1 MNENEIL
8 PKLVPRIYHTD
19 EFVPF
24 LEALDASF
32 QYLEKSVKNLPDIV
46 DVDNCDDKYLPYLA
60 EGINCPLY
68 GYNTK
73 LWRKQI
79 KNWLL
84 NTIDHKNTEK
94 QNYRQQKVH

>member
-46 DVDNCDDKYLPYLA
+46 DVDNCDDKY
-60 EGINCPLY
+60 
-68 GYNTK
+68 
-73 LWRKQI
+73 
-79 KNWLL
+79 
-84 NTIDHKNTEK
+84 
-94 QNYRQQKVH
+94 

>member
-32 QYLEKSVKNLPDIV
+32 QYLENP
-46 DVDNCDDKYLPYLA
+46 
-60 EGINCPLY
+60 G
-68 GYNTK
+68 
-73 LWRKQI
+73 R
-79 KNWLL
+79 
-84 NTIDHKNTEK
+84 
-94 QNYRQQKVH
+94 

>member
-46 DVDNCDDKYLPYLA
+46 DVDNCDDKYLPLSL
-60 EGINCPLY
+60 IH
-68 GYNTK
+68 
-73 LWRKQI
+73 I
-79 KNWLL
+79 
-84 NTIDHKNTEK
+84 
-94 QNYRQQKVH
+94 